1 MKMPQLLAVAAATL
15 MATSAFAMTEAE
27 HKAEKDRIEAQYKSS
42 KAQCKSLRGNAK
54 DVCEEEAEGQEKIA
68 KAELNHRKDPSEK
81 HRYELAKAKA
91 DAAYD
96 VAEEKCDDLK
106 GNAKDVCE
114 KEAKA
119 EHVRALEAAK
129 VADARMDSSTTGN
142 AKAAHV
148 AEVRKDAAE
157 NVREADYK
165 AARERCDAMSGDAK
179 DQCVNDAKRTFGQ

>member
-1 MKMPQLLAVAAATL
+1 MKMPQLLTVAAAAL
-15 MATSAFAMTEAE
+15 MATASFAMTDAE
-27 HKAEKDRIEAQYKSS
+27 HKAEKARIEAQYKSS
-42 KAQCKSLRGNAK
+42 KAQCKSMSGNAK
-54 DVCEEEAEGQEKIA
+54 DVCEEEAKGQEKVA
-68 KAELNHRKDPSEK
+68 KAELKHRQDPSEK
-81 HRYELAKAKA
+81 NRHALAKAKA
-91 DAAYD
+91 DAAYE

-129 VADARMDSSTTGN
+129 VAEARTDSSTSGT

-148 AEVRKDAAE
+148 SEVRKDAAE
-157 NVREADYK
+157 KVREADYK

-179 DQCVNDAKRTFGQ
+179 DQCVNDAKRSFGQ